1 MTDEAILSALW
12 GARGEIPVSQYAITS
27 LKSLSRDEKKRAAEL
42 LKQYADKPDCPH
54 TEIRI
59 TRIGEDMYKLIKT
72 DPMREDSDTPKG
84 KPLPSQNE
92 GRTDDFLSTVPAEL
106 KALRQWVV
114 WREEKRDNK
123 PTKVPYQIN
132 GKRAKSNDPTTW
144 TDFYAAA
151 RHLNDFDSVGFVF
164 SESDPYC
171 GIDLDDCIDEN
182 GNIKPWAQE
191 IVEKLKSV
199 SYGEV
204 SPSGKGIKFW
214 TKGKIPTNA
223 GHKAFMGAEEQG
235 VKSSEADGA
244 IEIYDHRRY
253 FTVTG
258 NGIGTRRRRGEIRNG
273 QMVVNW
279 LYENYFSKP
288 KQTKEDPPRAVFTSK
303 LSTMEVIEKIQSS
316 KQAAK
321 FNALMTGDTTGYG
334 SQSEAD
340 MALCGVIAFWT
351 QDSNI
356 IDAIFRQSPLM
367 RWKWDERH
375 RADGATYGQM
385 TIEKVLNEL
394 GEVYTPH
401 NTPARTWTSP
411 KRRSWTK
418 PQPRRWI

>member
-1 MTDEAILSALW
+1 
-12 GARGEIPVSQYAITS
+12 
-27 LKSLSRDEKKRAAEL
+27 
-42 LKQYADKPDCPH
+42 
-54 TEIRI
+54 
-59 TRIGEDMYKLIKT
+59 
-72 DPMREDSDTPKG
+72 
-84 KPLPSQNE
+84 
-92 GRTDDFLSTVPAEL
+92 
-106 KALRQWVV
+106 
-114 WREEKRDNK
+114 
-123 PTKVPYQIN
+123 
-132 GKRAKSNDPTTW
+132 
-144 TDFYAAA
+144 
-151 RHLNDFDSVGFVF
+151 
-164 SESDPYC
+164 
-171 GIDLDDCIDEN
+171 
-182 GNIKPWAQE
+182 
-191 IVEKLKSV
+191 
-199 SYGEV
+199 
-204 SPSGKGIKFW
+204 
-214 TKGKIPTNA
+214 
-223 GHKAFMGAEEQG
+223 MGAEEQG